1 MSPRPMD
8 KALGYGVS
16 GLIVGFGIWISVV
29 GQGSAS
35 PLLWDLIALVPM
47 VIGLASAFS
56 PK

>member
-1 MSPRPMD
+1 VG
-8 KALGYGVS
+8 LG
-16 GLIVGFGIWISVV
+16 IRISVV